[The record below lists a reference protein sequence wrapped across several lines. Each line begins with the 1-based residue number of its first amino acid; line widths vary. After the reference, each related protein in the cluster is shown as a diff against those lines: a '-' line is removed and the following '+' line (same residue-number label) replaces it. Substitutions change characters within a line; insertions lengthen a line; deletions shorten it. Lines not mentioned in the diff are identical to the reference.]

1 MAFQTGL
8 DDKPWWVSALI
19 GLVLGVVIYLLA
31 NQFLLNPRKENL
43 ERLDVKLS
51 GLQAKIQEGRAAKAQ
66 LPRFREEVR
75 KLELEL
81 DRLLRVL
88 PARRN
93 TAELMRRIRAL
104 TEEGDFNLK
113 RFTPG
118 RFIDQ
123 DFYSEWPIA
132 INLDGSYHNLALLFD
147 RVGKFSRIIN
157 IEGLKVSTARGNVPY
172 TLSATFNAKTFVY
185 NEPEEEVGM
194 EGAVQ

>member
-1 MAFQTGL
+1 MAFRTGL
-8 DDKPWWVSALI
+8 EEKPWWASALV
-19 GLVLGVVIYLLA
+19 GLILAVTVYLLA
-31 NQFLLNPRKENL
+31 NHMLLKPRKENL
-43 ERLDVKLS
+43 EGLEAQLF
-51 GLQAKIQEGRAAKAQ
+51 GLQERIQEGRAAKAE

-93 TAELMRRIRAL
+93 TPALLRRIRSL

-118 RFIDQ
+118 GFIDR

-132 INLDGSYHNLALLFD
+132 ISLEGSYHNLAQFFD

-157 IEGLKVSTARGNVPY
+157 IEGLKVAALGRGNPLH
-172 TLSATFNAKTFVY
+172 TLSATFSAKTFVFK
-185 NEPEEEVGM
+185 ET
-194 EGAVQ
+194 EGGEAAE

>member
-1 MAFQTGL
+1 MAFRTGL
-8 DDKPWWVSALI
+8 EEKPWWASALV
-19 GLVLGVVIYLLA
+19 GLILAVTVYLLA
-31 NQFLLNPRKENL
+31 NHMLLKPRKENL
-43 ERLDVKLS
+43 EGLEEQLF
-51 GLQAKIQEGRAAKAQ
+51 GLQTKIQEGRAAKAQ

-93 TAELMRRIRAL
+93 TPELLRRIRSL

-118 RFIDQ
+118 GFIDR

-132 INLDGSYHNLALLFD
+132 ISLEGSYHNLAQFFD

-157 IEGLKVSTARGNVPY
+157 IEGLKVDALRRSNPLH
-172 TLSATFNAKTFVY
+172 TLSATFSAKTFVFK
-185 NEPEEEVGM
+185 ET
-194 EGAVQ
+194 EGGEAAE